1 MTNIILMPQKGNE
14 SLTFEFLRTLYNN
27 SQVAS
32 SYFNNITRPTC
43 TDDVDDYILNLLDW
57 DLYNAYLIIYE
68 GMLVGEVGYLSRVNT
83 INVAILPQ
91 FQGLGIA
98 KQAVKSV
105 MEKSDSKSFTATILS
120 DNIGSI
126 KLFTSLGFVKTG
138 RNEDFELDI
147 YTLEN

>member
-32 SYFNNITRPTC
+32 TYFNNYSRPSS
-43 TDDVDDYILNLLDW
+43 TDEVDDYIHNLLTW
-57 DLYNAYLIIYE
+57 NEYNAYLIIYD
-68 GMLVGEVGYLSRVNT
+68 GMLVGEIGTLANT
-83 INVAILPQ
+83 VNVAILPQ

-138 RNEDFELDI
+138 RNEEFELDI

>member
-14 SLTFEFLRTLYNN
+14 ALTADFLRVLYNN
-27 SQVAS
+27 PQVAS
-32 SYFNNITRPTC
+32 TYFNDYSRPTS
-43 TDDVDDYILNLLDW
+43 TDEVDDYIHNLLTW
-57 DLYNAYLIIYE
+57 NEYNAYLIIYD
-68 GMLVGEVGYLSRVNT
+68 GMLVGEIGTLTNT

-98 KQAVKSV
+98 RLAVQQI